1 MVVMVE
7 VRVRVRVR
15 ARSIEG
21 CEEGVEGG
29 RGEVVRAQVVRV
41 MAVVE

>member
-7 VRVRVRVR
+7 VRVRVM

-29 RGEVVRAQVVRV
+29 REVVVRAQVVRV